1 MTGSSPR
8 DDQGRQVK
16 VTLPNPAYSTWI
28 AQDQQVLAYLFNSIS
43 KEVLGQVATL
53 ESTAE
58 VWAAIE
64 TMFSAQSRA
73 RVTNLRMQL
82 STLKK
87 GSMNTAVYFNKMK
100 AIGDKL
106 ATAGR
111 KVEDD
116 EMVSFILTGLDSN
129 YNPIVTLVTSR
140 VDPISLSDLY
150 AQVMAYETRLEMQHE
165 GGGHYQSSANSA
177 SHGQGGFNRG
187 FNNSGRGG
195 SF

>member
-1 MTGSSPR
+1 MEGASSSTYQRSSTYGDHRWILQAAGSSPR
-8 DDQGRQVK
+8 DDQGRQVEGD
-16 VTLPNPAYSTWI
+16 TSNSAYSMWI

-53 ESTAE
+53 ESAVE
-58 VWAAIE
+58 VWVAIE

-100 AIGDKL
+100 AIGDEL

-116 EMVSFILTGLDSN
+116 EMVSFILTGLDS
-129 YNPIVTLVTSR
+129 
-140 VDPISLSDLY
+140 D
-150 AQVMAYETRLEMQHE
+150 
-165 GGGHYQSSANSA
+165 
-177 SHGQGGFNRG
+177 
-187 FNNSGRGG
+187 
-195 SF
+195 